1 MLDSDYAVKLYQTKK
16 NIFNAIKVIS
26 ISLISGAIGLELSNI
41 YASFWDLSVPTIL
54 EPVFWLERFA
64 VTMHLVEAII
74 AAAYAPSRQ
83 KKPIVYGT
91 YTFFVGTVGLLE
103 LFDQEDE

>member
-1 MLDSDYAVKLYQTKK
+1 
-16 NIFNAIKVIS
+16 
-26 ISLISGAIGLELSNI
+26 
-41 YASFWDLSVPTIL
+41 
-54 EPVFWLERFA
+54 
-64 VTMHLVEAII
+64 MHLVEAII

-83 KKPIVYGT
+83 KKPIVYAT